1 MTWTCAAEWLA
12 ALCREALSMAKPL
25 AGAAPAVSR
34 SLLLLFALPGIL
46 QSFMHAP
53 AGAIL
58 QGIYAK
64 ESGIALMALGAAVLA
79 VRVFDIFSDLLIG
92 YLSDYT
98 ARRGISRKLWMAAG
112 TAVTVLALWFLF
124 RPSPQVSVLYYG
136 FWFLMANIGWS
147 LVEIPYKSWS
157 LEFSPDPVQR
167 TRIVT
172 WIAVAS
178 LIGGLLFYAV
188 APAGKALG
196 LLETSEL
203 NMQLLGLVA
212 IVVVLLLPALNFIAL
227 WRVPDSRLP
236 GANAPEQAIAKES
249 VALLWKSVIGNA
261 PLIRLIACFS
271 ITNFMTGMSQGVSLL
286 YLTNYLLLSSSV
298 NVVFAMVLPISML
311 GIPFWGWVMGKYP
324 RQRVWAVSLALA
336 GLFYGSLGLLEP
348 HTSIVLLGVLFC
360 SMMFCALSVVVAV
373 PVIMGDIIDY
383 GREKF
388 GVERA
393 GLYMSLQGQVV
404 KGVAAVSAGA
414 GLIFLGWAG
423 FDASKTGEALTPQ
436 AVSAL
441 KWVMAWFPALGL
453 MLTGAI
459 LWFFP
464 INGSPQ
470 KLSAPIH
477 AEA

>member
-1 MTWTCAAEWLA
+1 MSTTVI
-12 ALCREALSMAKPL
+12 
-25 AGAAPAVSR
+25 AAPAIDR
-34 SLLLLFALPGIL
+34 KLLLLFALPGIL

-53 AGAIL
+53 AGSLL

-64 ESGIALMALGAAVLA
+64 ESGIALMALGTAVLV

-98 ARRGISRKLWMAAG
+98 ARRGISRKLWMAVG
-112 TAVTVLALWFLF
+112 TVVTVLALWFLF
-124 RPSPQVSVLYYG
+124 RPPAQVTVGYYG

-157 LEFSPDPVQR
+157 LEFSPEPESR

-196 LLETSEL
+196 LLPTAEL
-203 NMQLLGLVA
+203 NMKLLGLVA
-212 IVVVLLLPALNFIAL
+212 IAVVLLLPALNFLAL
-227 WRVPDSRLP
+227 WRVPDTRVPSDP
-236 GANAPEQAIAKES
+236 VPVSDVPKES
-249 VALLWKSVIGNA
+249 FALLWKSIIGNA
-261 PLIRLIACFS
+261 PLLRLIACFS
-271 ITNFMTGMSQGVSLL
+271 ITNFMTGMSQGVQLL

-298 NVVFAMVLPISML
+298 NAVFALVIPISML
-311 GIPFWGWVMGKYP
+311 GIPFWGWVMSKYS

-336 GLFYGSLGLLEP
+336 GLFYAGIGLLQP
-348 HTSIVLLGVLFC
+348 GSGIVPLAILFC
-360 SMMFCALSVVVAV
+360 LMAFCALSVVVAV
-373 PVIMGDIIDY
+373 PVILGDIIDY

-393 GLYMSLQGQVV
+393 GLYMSLQAQVV
-404 KGVAAVSAGA
+404 KGMAAISAGA
-414 GLIFLGWAG
+414 GLIFLGWVG
-423 FDASKTGEALTPQ
+423 FDATQSGEALTPQ

-441 KWVMAWFPALGL
+441 KWVMAWCPALGL
-453 MLTGAI
+453 MVTSAI
-459 LWFFP
+459 LWIFP
-464 INGSPQ
+464 INGSW
-470 KLSAPIH
+470 KKAGALSGGVA
-477 AEA
+477 

>member
-1 MTWTCAAEWLA
+1 MSTT
-12 ALCREALSMAKPL
+12 L
-25 AGAAPAVSR
+25 AGTAPAPAISR
-34 SLLLLFALPGIL
+34 SLLFMFALPGIL

-53 AGAIL
+53 AGSIL

-64 ESGIALMALGAAVLA
+64 ESGIALMALGTAVLT

-112 TAVTVLALWFLF
+112 TVVTVLALWFLF
-124 RPSPQVSVLYYG
+124 RPPAQVTVLYYG

-157 LEFSPDPVQR
+157 LEFSPEPVQR

-178 LIGGLLFYAV
+178 LFGGLLFYAV

-196 LLETSEL
+196 LLATSEL

-212 IVVVLLLPALNFIAL
+212 IVVVLLLPALNFVAL
-227 WRVPDSRLP
+227 WRVPDARVP
-236 GANAPEQAIAKES
+236 GENAAEHAMAKES
-249 VALLWKSVIGNA
+249 FALLWKSVIGNA

-298 NVVFAMVLPISML
+298 NVIFALVLPVSML
-311 GIPFWGWVMGKYP
+311 GIPFWGWVMTKFS
-324 RQRVWAVSLALA
+324 RQRVWAVSMALA
-336 GLFYGSLGLLEP
+336 GVFYGSMGLLQP
-348 HTSIVLLGVLFC
+348 NTSPALLGALFG
-360 SMMFCALSVVVAV
+360 SMAFCALSTLVAV

-383 GREKF
+383 GRDKF

-393 GLYMSLQGQVV
+393 GLYMSLHGQVI
-404 KGVAAVSAGA
+404 KGVAAVAAGA
-414 GLIFLGWAG
+414 GLIFLGWMG
-423 FDASKTGEALTPQ
+423 FDASKAGDALTPQ

-453 MLTGAI
+453 MLTGWVI
-459 LWFFP
+459 WLFP
-464 INGSPQ
+464 IGSSAQ
-470 KLSAPIH
+470 KPGIRRG

>member
-1 MTWTCAAEWLA
+1 MSTTTT
-12 ALCREALSMAKPL
+12 PT
-25 AGAAPAVSR
+25 PAISR

-53 AGAIL
+53 AGSIL

-64 ESGIALMALGAAVLA
+64 ESGIALMALGTAVLV

-112 TAVTVLALWFLF
+112 TVLTVLALWFLF
-124 RPSPQVSVLYYG
+124 RPPAQVTVLYYG

-157 LEFSPDPVQR
+157 LEFSPEPVLR

-178 LIGGLLFYAV
+178 LIGGLLFYVV

-196 LLETSEL
+196 LLDTAEL

-212 IVVVLLLPALNFIAL
+212 IVIVLLLPALNFIAL
-227 WRVPDSRLP
+227 LRVPDTRVP
-236 GANAPEQAIAKES
+236 GVQTPVSEIPKES
-249 VALLWKSVIGNA
+249 FALLWRSVIGNT
-261 PLIRLIACFS
+261 PLVRLIACFS
-271 ITNFMTGMSQGVSLL
+271 LTNFMTGMSQGVSLL

-311 GIPFWGWVMGKYP
+311 GIPFWGWVMGKYS
-324 RQRVWAVSLALA
+324 RQRVWAVSLAL
-336 GLFYGSLGLLEP
+336 GGVFYIGMGLLQP
-348 HTSIVLLGVLFC
+348 NPSVVLLGALFG
-360 SMMFCALSVVVAV
+360 SMAFCILSTVVAV

-393 GLYMSLQGQVV
+393 GLYMSFQGQVV
-404 KGVAAVSAGA
+404 KGVSAVSAGA

-423 FDASKTGEALTPQ
+423 FDATQSGDALTPQ

-453 MLTGAI
+453 MLTGAV
-459 LWFFP
+459 LWMFP
-464 INGSPQ
+464 ISGSAQQSSAP
-470 KLSAPIH
+470 LSA
-477 AEA
+477 ET

>member
-1 MTWTCAAEWLA
+1 MSATPT
-12 ALCREALSMAKPL
+12 
-25 AGAAPAVSR
+25 AAPAISR

-58 QGIYAK
+58 QGVYAK
-64 ESGIALMALGAAVLA
+64 ESGIALMALGTAVLV
-79 VRVFDIFSDLLIG
+79 VRLFDVFSDLLIG

-98 ARRGISRKLWMAAG
+98 ARRGISRKLWMAVG
-112 TAVTVLALWFLF
+112 TVVTVLALWFLF
-124 RPSPQVSVLYYG
+124 RPPAQVTVGYYG

-157 LEFSPDPVQR
+157 LEFSPEPVQR

-196 LLETSEL
+196 LLETAEL

-227 WRVPDSRLP
+227 WRVPDTRLAAQP
-236 GANAPEQAIAKES
+236 SPESEIPKES

-261 PLIRLIACFS
+261 PLLRLIACFS

-286 YLTNYLLLSSSV
+286 YLTNYLQLSSSV
-298 NVVFAMVLPISML
+298 NAVFAMVIPISML
-311 GIPFWGWVMGKYP
+311 GIPLWGWLMGKYS

-336 GLFYGSLGLLEP
+336 GSFYAGMGLLQP
-348 HTSIVLLGVLFC
+348 HTSIVLLAALYG
-360 SMMFCALSVVVAV
+360 SMAFCALSVVVAV

-393 GLYMSLQGQVV
+393 GLYMSLQAQVV
-404 KGVAAVSAGA
+404 KGMSAISGGA
-414 GLIFLGWAG
+414 GLIFLGWIG
-423 FDASKTGEALTPQ
+423 FDATKTGDALTPQ

-441 KWVMAWFPALGL
+441 KWVMAWFPALGMTATAVL
-453 MLTGAI
+453 
-459 LWFFP
+459 LWIFP
-464 INGSPQ
+464 INGRWKKSIAPSP
-470 KLSAPIH
+470 
-477 AEA
+477 AEASP

>member
-1 MTWTCAAEWLA
+1 MSMPSTIAAA
-12 ALCREALSMAKPL
+12 RTPNI
-25 AGAAPAVSR
+25 SR

-64 ESGIALMALGAAVLA
+64 ESGIALIALGTAVLV

-112 TAVTVLALWFLF
+112 TVITVLALWFLF
-124 RPSPQVSVLYYG
+124 RPPAQVTASYYG

-147 LVEIPYKSWS
+147 LVEIPYRSWS
-157 LEFSPDPVQR
+157 LEFSPEPVQR

-196 LLETSEL
+196 LLDTAEL

-212 IVVVLLLPALNFIAL
+212 IVIVLLLPALNFIAL
-227 WRVPDSRLP
+227 WRVPDTRVP
-236 GANAPEQAIAKES
+236 GEQKPASEIPKES
-249 VALLWKSVIGNA
+249 FALLWKSVIGNK
-261 PLIRLIACFS
+261 PLVRLIACFS
-271 ITNFMTGMSQGVSLL
+271 ITNFMSGMSQGVSLL

-298 NVVFAMVLPISML
+298 NVVFALVVPISML
-311 GIPFWGWVMGKYP
+311 GIPFWGWWMTKYS
-324 RQRVWAVSLALA
+324 RQRVWAVSLVL
-336 GLFYGSLGLLEP
+336 GGMFYASMGLLQP
-348 HTSIVLLGVLFC
+348 NPSIALLATLFG
-360 SMMFCALSVVVAV
+360 SMAFCILSTVVAV

-404 KGVAAVSAGA
+404 KGMAAISAGA
-414 GLIFLGWAG
+414 GLIFLGWVG
-423 FDASKTGEALTPQ
+423 FDATQSGEALTPQ

-441 KWVMAWFPALGL
+441 KWVVAWFPALGL
-453 MLTGAI
+453 TVTGAL
-459 LWFFP
+459 LWLFP
-464 INGSPQ
+464 ISGSPQ
-470 KLSAPIH
+470 KLSAPRS

>member
-1 MTWTCAAEWLA
+1 MSTTNTAT
-12 ALCREALSMAKPL
+12 PTI
-25 AGAAPAVSR
+25 SR

-53 AGAIL
+53 AGSIL

-64 ESGIALMALGAAVLA
+64 ESGIALMALGTAVLV

-98 ARRGISRKLWMAAG
+98 ARRGISRKYWMAVG
-112 TAVTVLALWFLF
+112 TVVTVLALWFLF
-124 RPSPQVSVLYYG
+124 RPPAQVTVLYYA

-157 LEFSPDPVQR
+157 LEFSPEPEQR

-178 LIGGLLFYAV
+178 LIGGLLFYVV

-196 LLETSEL
+196 LLDTAEL
-203 NMQLLGLVA
+203 NMKLLGLVA
-212 IVVVLLLPALNFIAL
+212 IVIVLLLPALNFITL
-227 WRVPDSRLP
+227 WRVPDTRVP
-236 GANAPEQAIAKES
+236 GVQEPASEIPKES
-249 VALLWKSVIGNA
+249 FALLWKSVIGNA

-271 ITNFMTGMSQGVSLL
+271 LTNFMTGMSQGVSLL

-298 NVVFAMVLPISML
+298 NTVFAMVLPVSML
-311 GIPFWGWVMGKYP
+311 GIPFWGWVMGKYS
-324 RQRVWAVSLALA
+324 RQHVWAVAMMLS
-336 GLFYGSLGLLEP
+336 GLFYGSMGLLP
-348 HTSIVLLGVLFC
+348 PSPSLLLLAALFGAA
-360 SMMFCALSVVVAV
+360 MFCALSVVVAV

-393 GLYMSLQGQVV
+393 GLYMSFQGQVI
-404 KGVAAVSAGA
+404 KGVSAVAAGA
-414 GLIFLGWAG
+414 GLIFLGWMG
-423 FDASKTGEALTPQ
+423 FDATKTGADITPQ

-441 KWVMAWFPALGL
+441 KWVVAWLPGLGL
-453 MLTGAI
+453 SLTGVAI
-459 LWFFP
+459 WMFP
-464 INGSPQ
+464 ISSPQ
-470 KLSAPIH
+470 KLSAPKS